1 MIISEFIPDQAISKS
16 DQRGGYSKVKSGERN
31 SGSQTSAQIVDRISA
46 KHLQTESTRQKEKAL
61 NIGCTA
67 QDSDESTADK
77 SQLLSQVEKKSDGLK
92 CNEVGIFSPM
102 DKSELQLRILLKSSK
117 TIGDKITEQPEFLLE
132 RKDPKTIVC
141 SVKQPPKTRQTETSS
156 NQIARSAQEEIK
168 SPPISIRT
176 GKKPLHYH
184 PRVFQS
190 IHHSEANVTQSSPI
204 KKPSTAYLKRTQ
216 PSNGNS
222 NLTDA
227 FNPDEK
233 LLFQNKLS
241 PSRTQISSFLLRSI
255 SDGSPVRGRTLK
267 ILQNSQAIIAE
278 RKFQEPIN
286 PDLPQ
291 SQTLTTPI
299 LKKSGILKGPTTPKA
314 NKRVSFSGVRRVR
327 YFLSPEKMQ
336 WADSGNVM
344 AKTKNSGINESGT
357 NSVTEL
363 VRENGSGASE
373 NRQNHRIYTG
383 PEANADTGASRTRIE
398 TKNGKKSDSA

>member
-16 DQRGGYSKVKSGERN
+16 DQSRGGYSKVKSGERN

-61 NIGCTA
+61 KKGYDFGNPNITRSEIDLSVNKPLSSSNKHKNSNFKSNEDYTVEVSELEADSHIGCTA

-102 DKSELQLRILLKSSK
+102 DKSELQLRILL
-117 TIGDKITEQPEFLLE
+117 
-132 RKDPKTIVC
+132 
-141 SVKQPPKTRQTETSS
+141 
-156 NQIARSAQEEIK
+156 
-168 SPPISIRT
+168 
-176 GKKPLHYH
+176 
-184 PRVFQS
+184 
-190 IHHSEANVTQSSPI
+190 
-204 KKPSTAYLKRTQ
+204 
-216 PSNGNS
+216 
-222 NLTDA
+222 
-227 FNPDEK
+227 
-233 LLFQNKLS
+233 
-241 PSRTQISSFLLRSI
+241 
-255 SDGSPVRGRTLK
+255 
-267 ILQNSQAIIAE
+267 QAIIAE